1 MPNIYTG
8 GTFDLFHEG
17 HVELLRSCK
26 RLAGDGKVVV
36 ALNTDEF
43 IARFKS
49 GPPVQSFRERKLV
62 LESCRYVDLVI
73 PNIGEEDSRDTIVE
87 ACRVLHSMGEDI
99 IEVIAIG
106 SDWAGRDYYGQMGFT
121 KEWLDENDLIL
132 IYIDR
137 RTGMSTTKIKE
148 KLRDA

>member
-26 RLAGDGKVVV
+26 RLAGDGAVVV

-43 IARFKS
+43 IERFKNNK
-49 GPPVQSFRERKLV
+49 PVQSFRERKLV
-62 LESCRYVDLVI
+62 LEACKYVDLVI
-73 PNIGEEDSRDTIVE
+73 PNIGEEDSKETIYE
-87 ACRVLHSMGEDI
+87 ACKHHM

-106 SDWAGRDYYGQMGFT
+106 SDWAGRDYYGQMKFT

-137 RTGMSTTKIKE
+137 RTGMSTTRIKE
-148 KLRDA
+148 KLREV

>member
-1 MPNIYTG
+1 M
-8 GTFDLFHEG
+8 
-17 HVELLRSCK
+17 
-26 RLAGDGKVVV
+26 
-36 ALNTDEF
+36 DE
-43 IARFKS
+43 S
-49 GPPVQSFRERKLV
+49 L
-62 LESCRYVDLVI
+62 
-73 PNIGEEDSRDTIVE
+73 
-87 ACRVLHSMGEDI
+87 

-148 KLRDA
+148 KLRG

>member
-17 HVELLRSCK
+17 HVELLRACK
-26 RLAGDGKVVV
+26 LLAGDGEVIV

-43 IARFKS
+43 IQRFKIN
-49 GPPVQSFRERKLV
+49 PPVQTYREREVV
-62 LESCRYVDLVI
+62 LTSCRYVDKVV
-73 PNIGEEDSRDTIVE
+73 PNVGEENSKITIEKLMIDSRDKRAVE
-87 ACRVLHSMGEDI
+87 V
-99 IEVIAIG
+99 VAIG

-121 KEWLDENDLIL
+121 KEWLDSLDITL

-137 RTGMSTTKIKE
+137 RTGMSTTKIKD
-148 KLRDA
+148 KLKNG